1 MNNNNKLGSLANQL
15 NKKVSKMVRGKSLE
29 SRAEIATNSYEANEP
44 AAPIRYK
51 QQPPPPPPPTYYNQ
65 QGDIVCWRE
74 QVIQSQTQPTTQS
87 SLYRD
92 RDRDR
97 DKQLPAN
104 NNSNS
109 NATTSTTGNEQQ
121 LQQMRISG
129 KYESSAAAN
138 NEMNSTANSN
148 NKFIIRNNRQ
158 QSAINNV

>member
-1 MNNNNKLGSLANQL
+1 MNNNNKIGTLANQL

-29 SRAEIATNSYEANEP
+29 SRAEIATNSYEATPNEP

-51 QQPPPPPPPTYYNQ
+51 QQPPPPPPTYYNQ

-74 QVIQSQTQPTTQS
+74 QVIQSQSQPTTQS
-87 SLYRD
+87 SLY
-92 RDRDR
+92 RDR

-129 KYESSAAAN
+129 KYESSAAAAAN
-138 NEMNSTANSN
+138 NEMNSTTNSN